1 MTLGLF
7 VIWHERS
14 YPCLLRGIPFLTHI
28 DCNPRDTLVHFQGQY
43 VTICELDYNILQVEI
58 QNALKTKASVAVGE
72 FCLVEDIIS
81 NRWYRGRVQNKQRG
95 LFDVFLLDYGNV
107 LTVNGDHLSAIS
119 DALLL
124 LPPKIVGGF
133 FANVLPVR
141 ECWDSVSEKYFFSLI
156 GTHIKGYI
164 HAFLPYKFL
173 ILEAPEVTKDLI
185 KLSLGRHVD
194 TDTFLLLV
202 EMLVEVPVQQS
213 GESVPDLL
221 IQKQTA
227 QKFSFRSSSSKSF
240 VNILSFSDSK
250 FVGGQKERARITAAV
265 NPGLFYCQLSSVA
278 KDLQEL
284 SEKLAAVCESKS
296 SDCRAKPAEN
306 LGLLCAVR
314 GKDKKWH
321 RGFVQCLPVN
331 SQVKVVFVDYG
342 YCESV
347 KAENVLQLPSDF
359 LLTPIM
365 ARPCSLSCL
374 NTKDEDTKRQQL
386 GILRNALLGR
396 ELEFTV
402 DGFNKER
409 NVFAVTLHSVDGHSP
424 IRTLLSGELTN
435 GVLKS
440 EHSLN
445 CYPVQ
450 CTDEKKKVK
459 ISEDVFPVEE
469 IQDGSVFEG
478 YVEHV
483 QNPNDFWIRKAGRN
497 DSFEDMMKKLTAYFS
512 GLQLHEEIL
521 DDPVPGVLCGAMYEK
536 DMNYYRAVVV
546 DALEN
551 GAEVFFFDF
560 GNTEKVPSMVI
571 KKLPWEFAVEPQFAF
586 NCSLGHVTPDDDC
599 WTVAATDFFRKVT
612 SNKALLVHVIHKRND
627 TFIVELYESGTEKNE
642 SIAKYQNF
650 SRDVCQSL
658 NGKERHQKH
667 LEEQVNTLK
676 HSEANSVEMF
686 RHQKILPGSELSVLC
701 SHVTSPSDFW
711 CQNKK
716 QKADLD
722 RLMEKLQDFYH
733 TTTPGLQPHSSC
745 CVVKLQQDNKWYRGY
760 TLEVKNEEAEVIL
773 VDYGKVVKERL
784 DNVRALM
791 PEFLELEGQAFR
803 CSLYNLIEPD
813 GESVWSTEA
822 CTLFKDF
829 VSRDS
834 SKLRIKIFSQLFMIN
849 KGFCNVVDLQT
860 SLQWATAHLVEKGV
874 AVEMKCPKQL
884 VPSAY
889 PCSFVYS
896 SFNIGIGSKELVY
909 VTHVV
914 SPWEIYFQLDTNC
927 AIIDELMERTTKES
941 EELLSRPHCAES
953 GTVCLTKY
961 FGDGKWYR
969 SLTWPA
975 PSSQHL
981 NVFFVDYGNKQV
993 AEKRNVL
1000 PISRN
1005 AVDLLL
1011 IPMQALRCSLSGI
1024 PKDEHLPEVN
1034 AWLEKTITN
1043 KELQA
1048 KFVAKNDIGHFI
1060 CDLFDGNMHI
1070 NEKIKELFEIQRP
1083 KDSASRGNCH
1093 CKEGLNVSLNLGFKA
1108 TKNCHMET
1116 VVKLKRES
1124 DHSKVTQGNRQS
1136 SQKKSSKFRP
1146 SLLSH
1151 ILNCSFSKDNQSK
1164 ENYKRKHKGQIS
1176 RTVQREKYHSPRTS
1190 NVQASKMLP
1199 KMGDLPDVKMEP
1211 GFRGVGFISHCDSS
1225 EKFFIQM
1232 DHDEQTI
1239 LKIAEEL
1246 NSSFFTKNM
1255 ENVTSSVNVGD
1266 LVAAKFEYDL
1276 ALYRAHITDVASSG
1290 ALTVEFIDYGNTA
1303 TVDRMNIHL
1312 LASQFLSHARLSIP
1326 CMLSKSYKFEDAECL
1341 IQEAHCKPLAVQ
1353 FVQNHGYAWEVCIE
1367 IFDPLHASDVKGEKV
1382 LAIAQS
1388 KTVTQ
1393 TCALNFRTQKNKVV
1407 KQKSFRRRKEM
1418 KVADDMQKLQTKRKP
1433 KYTYKDQ
1440 DNENQYRS
1448 FVKVPESV
1456 GMDEQDVGVKDGL
1469 PVLDKPTLVDTCPE
1483 DLMANKDQTEQLF
1496 LAPVKVDFEYS
1507 GFAAAVTTPGEFYI
1521 ILEDLLLTMNAV
1533 SDILENLP
1541 EVLSSLPES
1550 NLISGTGC
1558 LVRSGEKNKWCRAEI
1573 VQCNDVSVIINL
1585 VDYGHYS
1592 HFSHQDVNKLK
1603 RLPVELARLPKITYP
1618 CSLRGIKPAVENQ
1631 WSDHAVIFFQE
1642 CLCQKNLHIYFRQ
1655 YVSEAQWEV
1664 DVITGGK
1671 NIAKELVDAGHACY
1685 IDSVLGIRFQQ
1696 RLSHKTVSHNIANI
1710 MINVPELLLNDH
1722 EQTQCKNEEL
1732 PQGNLD
1738 AWSADNVV
1746 TFNEEMSQGCKREGS
1761 KICHFES
1768 GQMTHHG
1775 SSSGLRQ
1782 CKYPMIFFFFFY
1794 LRKNNATKCVV
1805 INCVT
1810 SQHAYIVRKTA
1821 FFITKRV

>member
-1 MTLGLF
+1 MDWNQ
-7 VIWHERS
+7 VDRS
-14 YPCLLRGIPFLTHI
+14 NQDSQLPAPCALWPVDLKLTHI

-43 VTICELDYNILQVEI
+43 VTIY
-58 QNALKTKASVAVGE
+58 
-72 FCLVEDIIS
+72 
-81 NRWYRGRVQNKQRG
+81 
-95 LFDVFLLDYGNV
+95 
-107 LTVNGDHLSAIS
+107 
-119 DALLL
+119 ALLL

-133 FANVLPVR
+133 FANVLPVQ
-141 ECWDSVSEKYFFSLI
+141 ECWGSMSEKYFFSLI
-156 GTHIKGYI
+156 GTHIKGYV
-164 HAFLPYKFL
+164 HAFLPYKVL

-185 KLSLGRHVD
+185 KLNLGRHVD

-213 GESVPDLL
+213 SESVPDLL

-227 QKFSFRSSSSKSF
+227 QKFSFRSSSLKSF
-240 VNILSFSDSK
+240 VNIPSLSDSK
-250 FVGGQKERARITAAV
+250 FIGGQKERARITAAV

-284 SEKLAAVCESKS
+284 SEKLAVVCESKS

-314 GKDKKWH
+314 GKDNKWH

-359 LLTPIM
+359 LLTQIM
-365 ARPCSLSCL
+365 ACPCSLSCL
-374 NTKDEDTKRQQL
+374 NAKDEDTKRQQL

-424 IRTLLSGELTN
+424 IKTLLSGELTD
-435 GVLKS
+435 GVLK
-440 EHSLN
+440 SLN

-478 YVEHV
+478 FVEHV
-483 QNPNDFWIRKAGRN
+483 QNPNDFWIRTAARN
-497 DSFEDMMKKLTAYFS
+497 NSFEDMMKKLTAYFS
-512 GLQLHEEIL
+512 GLQLHEEVL
-521 DDPVPGVLCGAMYEK
+521 DYLVPGVLCSAMYEK

-546 DALEN
+546 DTLEN

-571 KKLPWEFAVEPQFAF
+571 KKLPLEFAVEPQFAF

-642 SIAKYQNF
+642 SIAALMTRANMAGYWKFNMAEAPVKPVKENETSKKKYQSF
-650 SRDVCQSL
+650 CRDVCQSL
-658 NGKERHQKH
+658 NGKEIHQKH
-667 LEEQVNTLK
+667 LEAQVNTLK
-676 HSEANSVEMF
+676 HSETNAIQMF
-686 RHQKILPGSELSVLC
+686 RHQKNVPGSEISVLC

-722 RLMEKLQDFYH
+722 RLMEKLQDFYQ
-733 TTTPGLQPHSSC
+733 TATPGLQPHSLC
-745 CVVKLQQDNKWYRGY
+745 CAVKLQQDNRWYRGY

-773 VDYGKVVKERL
+773 VDYGMVVKERL
-784 DNVRALM
+784 ENIRALM
-791 PEFLELEGQAFR
+791 PEFLELKGQAFR

-822 CTLFKDF
+822 CTLLKDF

-834 SKLRIKIFSQLFMIN
+834 SKLRIKIYSQLFMIN

-874 AVEMKCPKQL
+874 AVQIKCPKQL

-896 SFNIGIGSKELVY
+896 SFNIGIGSEELVY

-914 SPWEIYFQLDTNC
+914 SPWEIYFQLDRNS

-941 EELLSRPHCAES
+941 EELLSRTHCADS

-981 NVFFVDYGNKQV
+981 NVSFVDYGNKQV

-1000 PISRN
+1000 PIPRN

-1011 IPMQALRCSLSGI
+1011 IPMQALRFSLSGI

-1048 KFVAKNDIGHFI
+1048 KFVAKNDTGHFI

-1070 NEKIKELFEIQRP
+1070 NEKVKELFEIQRP
-1083 KDSASRGNCH
+1083 KDSASRGNSH
-1093 CKEGLNVSLNLGFKA
+1093 CKEGLNVSLNLGNSFKT

-1116 VVKLKRES
+1116 VVKLRRAS
-1124 DHSKVTQGNRQS
+1124 DHSKVTQRNRQF

-1146 SLLSH
+1146 SFLSH
-1151 ILNCSFSKDNQSK
+1151 NLNYSFSKDNQSK
-1164 ENYKRKHKGQIS
+1164 ENYKLTRRGQIS
-1176 RTVQREKYHSPRTS
+1176 RTVPREKYHSPRTS

-1225 EKFFIQM
+1225 ERFFIQM

-1290 ALTVEFIDYGNTA
+1290 DLTVEFIDYGNTA
-1303 TVDRMNIHL
+1303 TVDRKNIHL

-1326 CMLSKSYKFEDAECL
+1326 CMLSKSYKFEDADRF

-1382 LAIAQS
+1382 LAIAQCKS
-1388 KTVTQ
+1388 RQELPVAKTVTKDEEHNHTSLSSVCQKTNAEMLSITQEAKTVTQ

-1407 KQKSFRRRKEM
+1407 KQKSFRRKKET
-1418 KVADDMQKLQTKRKP
+1418 KAAGDMQKLKTKRKP
-1433 KYTYKDQ
+1433 KHTYKDQ
-1440 DNENQYRS
+1440 DNKNQNGS
-1448 FVKVPESV
+1448 SVKIPESV
-1456 GMDEQDVGVKDGL
+1456 GMDEQDVGIKDCQ
-1469 PVLDKPTLVDTCPE
+1469 PVLDKPTLVDTYPE

-1507 GFAAAVTTPGEFYI
+1507 GFAAAVTTPGEFYV

-1558 LVRSGEKNKWCRAEI
+1558 LVKSGEKNKWCRAEI

-1585 VDYGHYS
+1585 VDYGHHA
-1592 HFSHQDVNKLK
+1592 HFSHQDVKKLK

-1631 WSDHAVIFFQE
+1631 WSDHAVLFFQE
-1642 CLCQKNLHIYFRQ
+1642 CLCQKNLQIYFRQ

-1664 DVITGGK
+1664 DVITEGR

-1696 RLSHKTVSHNIANI
+1696 RLGHKTVSHDISNI
-1710 MINVPELLLNDH
+1710 MINVPEVVLNNH
-1722 EQTQCKNEEL
+1722 EETQCKKEEL

-1738 AWSADNVV
+1738 VWSADNVV
-1746 TFNEEMSQGCKREGS
+1746 TFNEEMTQGCTREGS

-1768 GQMTHHG
+1768 GQMTHHD

-1782 CKYPMIFFFFFY
+1782 CM
-1794 LRKNNATKCVV
+1794 LM
-1805 INCVT
+1805 
-1810 SQHAYIVRKTA
+1810 
-1821 FFITKRV
+1821 